1 MRYLTQSS
9 NHSWTF
15 RFQFP
20 RRVRDYFYGQFEYKY
35 SLGKV
40 TQREARSKALELE
53 KRLVDVIW
61 RVEDA
66 IERPSS
72 YEGKELV
79 TCKLAARMK
88 VDMFLAVD
96 AYKRVSA
103 SPKLQG
109 ALRRLMSGKNRQP
122 LSLSASRDL
131 QCIHKLYPSTTS
143 PDTRAQQ
150 MWALIYDECLTCQE
164 SFKNKVKKTIVRHY
178 KLMLEARDSL
188 VCFDFSRFS
197 RVLKAL
203 GKNAIESSTEAAP
216 DECFEEFEQHPPL
229 KNIAV
234 DTSADITTS
243 KVHEREGSTG
253 AASAS
258 EVDIRWYCEQ
268 YQTHRNNKLG
278 VRKNS
283 EGVAL
288 EAQKTIE
295 MCLIVHELIGVHDI
309 TQINVT
315 HADHALSQ
323 LRAFPKVSNSK
334 INKKRFHAFPKHQWV
349 KINQGAGLEVIS
361 ESTVGRYIEKTSTI
375 YSWIRDNF
383 PVQSINPFCG
393 LASKSGGPVL
403 DEEDNVASFSKND
416 LVKIFSQPIFTEHK
430 IKRHYTKRIPKYSQY
445 WMPLIALLSG
455 MRPNEI
461 AQLKRKDCVLRDGIL
476 FFQLSNQ
483 DEDQS
488 LKNKR
493 ARRAVPVHSKLIE
506 LGFERFIE
514 PLASDERLFP
524 ELSYSKKEGYYK
536 SFGEWFKR
544 YFSNYI
550 DLAREGKRFYSFR
563 HTFIDQFKQRGSIA
577 AVPASIVGHKNG
589 SITYDTYG
597 SKADLATLRNYIE
610 TVKFDEVLKKVK
622 PLK

>member
-1 MRYLTQSS
+1 M
-9 NHSWTF
+9 
-15 RFQFP
+15 
-20 RRVRDYFYGQFEYKY
+20 
-35 SLGKV
+35 
-40 TQREARSKALELE
+40 
-53 KRLVDVIW
+53 
-61 RVEDA
+61 
-66 IERPSS
+66 
-72 YEGKELV
+72 
-79 TCKLAARMK
+79 
-88 VDMFLAVD
+88 
-96 AYKRVSA
+96 
-103 SPKLQG
+103 
-109 ALRRLMSGKNRQP
+109 
-122 LSLSASRDL
+122 
-131 QCIHKLYPSTTS
+131 
-143 PDTRAQQ
+143 
-150 MWALIYDECLTCQE
+150 
-164 SFKNKVKKTIVRHY
+164 KKTLVRHY
-178 KLMLEARDSL
+178 KLMLEARNSL
-188 VCFDFSRFS
+188 EYFDFSRFS

-203 GKNAIESSTEAAP
+203 RQNAAESSTEVAP

-234 DTSADITTS
+234 DIPADIASS
-243 KVHEREGSTG
+243 KAHERESNT
-253 AASAS
+253 ATVSAS

-295 MCLIVHELIGVHDI
+295 MCLLVHELIGVHDI

-323 LRAFPKVSNSK
+323 LRQFPKVSNSK
-334 INKKRFHAFPKHQWV
+334 TNKKRFHAFPKHQWV
-349 KINQGAGLEVIS
+349 KINQCAGLEVIS

-393 LASKSGGPVL
+393 LASKSGGSVL

-514 PLASDERLFP
+514 PLASEERLFS

-544 YFSNYI
+544 YFSDYI

-589 SITYDTYG
+589 NITYDTYG

-622 PLK
+622 PLM